1 MEGTDMG
8 YENEMKIEFDSRSCN
23 EGFIRVAV
31 SAFMTQLNPTL
42 EEVADVKTAVS
53 EAVTNCIVHAYD
65 GKVEKITVSC
75 HIEGNALCLSVK
87 DTGCGIPDIEKA
99 MEPLFTTRPEM
110 ERSGMGFAF
119 MEAFMDEV
127 HVESTP
133 GTWNHGF
140 HAKGDRMEQT
150 LALIERSHKGDK
162 DARNILAQ
170 QNMGLVYTVARR
182 FNGRGCE
189 MEDLIQIGSIG
200 LLKAIDKF
208 DLSYDVRF
216 STYAV
221 PMIAGEIKRFLR
233 DDGMIKVSRSLK
245 EMAVKVCMTREKL
258 EKDYGREPTLEE
270 VSEEIG
276 ATREEIVMAMESAS
290 EVESLH
296 KTIYQGD
303 GNAISLMD
311 GIKEEKDASEEL
323 LDHMLLNSLLGTLEE
338 KERDLLRLRYFE
350 DLTQVQVAKQLD
362 MTQVQV
368 SRMEKKI
375 LGKLRERL

>member
-1 MEGTDMG
+1 M
-8 YENEMKIEFDSRSCN
+8 
-23 EGFIRVAV
+23 
-31 SAFMTQLNPTL
+31 
-42 EEVADVKTAVS
+42 EEVSVLIGKSQSGDK
-53 EAVTNCIVHAYD
+53 EAREV
-65 GKVEKITVSC
+65 
-75 HIEGNALCLSVK
+75 L
-87 DTGCGIPDIEKA
+87 IEKN
-99 MEPLFTTRPEM
+99 L
-110 ERSGMGFAF
+110 
-119 MEAFMDEV
+119 
-127 HVESTP
+127 
-133 GTWNHGF
+133 
-140 HAKGDRMEQT
+140 
-150 LALIERSHKGDK
+150 
-162 DARNILAQ
+162 
-170 QNMGLVYTVARR
+170 GLVHHIVKR
-182 FNGRGCE
+182 FLGRGYDP
-189 MEDLIQIGSIG
+189 EDLFQIGVIG
-200 LLKAIDKF
+200 LMKAIDKF
-208 DLSYDVRF
+208 DLKLEVRF

-221 PMIAGEIKRFLR
+221 PMITGEIRRFLR